1 MMRKNTI
8 ETTAKPSGI
17 GLGIRPNTAV
27 VKSASQVLDS
37 YALESDQRTKVTMI

>member
-1 MMRKNTI
+1 MRKKTI

-17 GLGIRPNTAV
+17 GMGLRPNTAV

-37 YALESDQRTKVTMI
+37 YALESDQRTKIPMI